1 MALTRQLTRSLT
13 RSLTRKLTGAELN
26 RLFLEKFSASP
37 PLAAFSLRKLGDV
50 SPYAARI
57 RRSFDNTEAQV
68 MFDASDRVS
77 ESSVV
82 RNTAHNLMPVSE
94 QFSLADWIKYNA
106 TASASTITDPFGGT
120 NAYKFAEAS
129 TASNSKLMLDA
140 MAVELPSGTT
150 CTWSVHAKKAELDIL
165 QLIIADGAT
174 FVGGD
179 NHANFN
185 LSTGQVTATGGG
197 ASASIEALSNDWYRC
212 SMTVTTDST
221 GTTSPRIGIQN
232 SPTAARDGAY
242 TGNGTDGI
250 YIFGAQVEQ
259 ASSPSEYI
267 STPTVSNDGLTF
279 TESTLDAFVGGE
291 NLRKYSNE
299 FNAASWGI
307 NNFNAAVNNNLA
319 NPINGAVDSIKLV
332 AYDTGG
338 ASKHEFYARHP
349 QTSGVQ
355 YAHSIYLK
363 PFGTVTHVIGSSF
376 GSSGRAA
383 AFDLVNGTVVS
394 NGLSNQGAS
403 IEAVGSD
410 GWMRVTFVFTANST
424 NSDAYIYWAI
434 GDATSLVNGNARTD
448 NYDADGTGQ
457 GVYAWGSQVNLGTT
471 AKAHSKT
478 EATIR
483 DGNAGIVVL
492 YNQTGGQDA
501 IQDTANRQPLL
512 YNAGLLVRSGTS
524 PAIEYPNVNPQK
536 KLTFQGIAGLVLL
549 DSFYVV
555 EANDTTYTYPTGQS
569 GGQYGFIV
577 TDGASS
583 DTNKFNSYGSPT
595 LEVNGAV
602 VSQAN
607 RDELHD
613 SLNGRKL
620 VYHRGGD
627 VNSWTE
633 FKIGEYSTNTDSTFS
648 LSGHKFSE
656 MIFFASDQHANQA
669 AIEAD
674 INDFHNI
681 Y

>member
-1 MALTRQLTRSLT
+1 
-13 RSLTRKLTGAELN
+13 
-26 RLFLEKFSASP
+26 
-37 PLAAFSLRKLGDV
+37 
-50 SPYAARI
+50 
-57 RRSFDNTEAQV
+57 
-68 MFDASDRVS
+68 
-77 ESSVV
+77 
-82 RNTAHNLMPVSE
+82 
-94 QFSLADWIKYNA
+94 
-106 TASASTITDPFGGT
+106 
-120 NAYKFAEAS
+120 
-129 TASNSKLMLDA
+129 
-140 MAVELPSGTT
+140 
-150 CTWSVHAKKAELDIL
+150 
-165 QLIIADGAT
+165 
-174 FVGGD
+174 
-179 NHANFN
+179 
-185 LSTGQVTATGGG
+185 
-197 ASASIEALSNDWYRC
+197 
-212 SMTVTTDST
+212 
-221 GTTSPRIGIQN
+221 
-232 SPTAARDGAY
+232 
-242 TGNGTDGI
+242 
-250 YIFGAQVEQ
+250 
-259 ASSPSEYI
+259 
-267 STPTVSNDGLTF
+267 VSNDGLTF

-483 DGNAGIVVL
+483 DGNASISVL
-492 YNQTGGQDA
+492 YNQTGGEDA
-501 IQDTANRQPLL
+501 IQSTTGNQPLL

-524 PAIEYPNVNPQK
+524 PAINFIGGNPQRSLVFEG
-536 KLTFQGIAGLVLL
+536 LTGIAHL
-549 DSFYVV
+549 DAFFVQ
-555 EANDTTYTYPTGQS
+555 D
-569 GGQYGFIV
+569 
-577 TDGASS
+577 SS
-583 DTNKFNSYGSPT
+583 DAQYIYPSSANGSYFGIIVHQNSTSTDVARSPYGTPT
-595 LEVNGAV
+595 LEVNGTAP
-602 VSQAN
+602 SISNTDDNYDA
-607 RDELHD
+607 
-613 SLNGRKL
+613 LNGRKL
-620 VYHRGGD
+620 AYHRSASTASWPEVNLGNTFGTNTEWNLGAQVSGGGD
-627 VNSWTE
+627 V
-633 FKIGEYSTNTDSTFS
+633 
-648 LSGHKFSE
+648 KFAE
-656 MIFFASDQHANQA
+656 IIFFDSDQHANQA

>member
-1 MALTRQLTRSLT
+1 
-13 RSLTRKLTGAELN
+13 LTGEELN

-37 PLAAFSLRKLGDV
+37 PVAAFSLRKLGNV

-57 RRSFDNTEAQV
+57 RRSYDNTEAQV

-94 QFSLADWIKYNA
+94 QFSLADWVKYNA

-165 QLIIADGAT
+165 QLIVADGAT

-212 SMTVTTDST
+212 SMTVTTNST

-267 STPTVSNDGLTF
+267 STPVVSNDGLTF
-279 TESTLDAFVGGE
+279 VESDLDSFVGGE

-307 NNFNAAVNNNLA
+307 TNFNAAVNNNLA
-319 NPINGAVDSIKLV
+319 NPINGTVDSIKLV

-338 ASKHEFYARHP
+338 AAKHEFYTRYPA
-349 QTSGVQ
+349 TSGVQ
-355 YAHSIYLK
+355 YAHSIYIK
-363 PFGTVTHVIGSSF
+363 PFGTVTHVIGSDS
-376 GSSGRAA
+376 GSSSRAA

-410 GWMRVTFVFTANST
+410 GWMRVTFVFTAT
-424 NSDAYIYWAI
+424 ATVSDRYIYWAV
-434 GDATSLVNGNARTD
+434 GDSASLVNGNARTD

-457 GVYAWGSQVNLGTT
+457 GVYAWGAQVNLGTT

-483 DGNAGIVVL
+483 DGNAAISVL

-501 IQDTANRQPLL
+501 IQSTTGHQPLL
-512 YNAGLLVRSGTS
+512 YNAGLLVKSGTS
-524 PAIEYPNVNPQK
+524 PSIDFEG
-536 KLTFQGIAGLVLL
+536 THTIHI
-549 DSFYVV
+549 
-555 EANDTTYTYPTGQS
+555 DTLAGQS
-569 GGQYGFIV
+569 RLDIYAIQDTSDATYIYPSASNSGSQYGIYAN
-577 TDGASS
+577 DGASS
-583 DTNKFNSYGSPT
+583 SAGSYLGSASFGTPNVYKNGSAFNPST
-595 LEVNGAV
+595 LNDVHDGLTG
-602 VSQAN
+602 QAN
-607 RDELHD
+607 LVTMEGASTSLWTTFTVGHYFNNSAPSFNFTGKISELIVFT
-613 SLNGRKL
+613 SNESSNR
-620 VYHRGGD
+620 
-627 VNSWTE
+627 
-633 FKIGEYSTNTDSTFS
+633 NT
-648 LSGHKFSE
+648 
-656 MIFFASDQHANQA
+656 
-669 AIEAD
+669 IEQD